1 MGKGN
6 MKGLKLILGT
16 LALLFATYAPAASF
30 STDTTELDRIV
41 AVVDDDVITQTEL
54 DTKLGS
60 VEKQLRQQNIA
71 MPGEDTLRK
80 QVLERLILTHIQLQL
95 AARSGIQVDD
105 DTLNRT
111 ISTVAAQNKLTLSEF
126 RNVLDRDGVD
136 FAQFR
141 EEMRDEIVLRR
152 LRQRQVDSRVTVT
165 DQEID
170 NLLAA
175 QKRQGNIS
183 DEYRIGHIL
192 IALPEAATP
201 KQIQAAREKA
211 QEVLSELGDG
221 ADFGKTAISFSDG
234 QQALDGGDLGWRK
247 AGELPTLFA
256 DVVLQLKVGE
266 ISNLIRSS
274 SGFHIIKL
282 LDHRG
287 GDRHITTQTHARHIL
302 IRPNELTS
310 EEDARRKSEEVR
322 NRIQHGEDFAAM
334 AEAYS
339 DDKANSGNG
348 GDLGWVNPGEMDP
361 DFEAAMN
368 ALQPNQL
375 SAPVRTRFGWHLIEV
390 LGRRTQDVTEEFERT
405 KARDQTYQ
413 RKVEEETMN
422 WLRRLRD
429 EAYVEIRPE
438 GT

>member
-405 KARDQTYQ
+405 KARDQIYQ

>member
-1 MGKGN
+1 
-6 MKGLKLILGT
+6 MKGLTQLTMGA
-16 LALLFATYAPAASF
+16 LALICSAQAPAAAF
-30 STDTTELDRIV
+30 SANTTELDRIV
-41 AVVDDDVITQTEL
+41 AVVDDDVITRTEL
-54 DTKLGS
+54 NDKLAS
-60 VEKQLRQQNIA
+60 VEKQLRQQNVA
-71 MPGEDTLRK
+71 LPGEDTLRK

-126 RNVLDRDGVD
+126 RNVLERDGVD

-141 EEMRDEIVLRR
+141 EEMRDEIILRK
-152 LRQRQVDSRVTVT
+152 LRQRQVDSRITVT
-165 DQEID
+165 NQEID

-183 DEYRIGHIL
+183 DEYRVGHIL

-211 QEVLSELGDG
+211 QMVLSELRHG
-221 ADFGKTAISFSDG
+221 ADFGKTAITYSDG
-234 QQALDGGDLGWRK
+234 QQALDGGDLGWRR
-247 AGELPTLFA
+247 AGELPTMFS

-266 ISNLIRSS
+266 ISDLIRSS

-302 IRPNELTS
+302 IRPNELIS
-310 EEDARRKSEEVR
+310 DDDARRKLEEIR
-322 NRIQHGEDFAAM
+322 DRIEHGEDFAAM
-334 AEAYS
+334 AKAYS

-348 GDLGWVNPGEMDP
+348 GDLGWINPGDMDP
-361 DFEAAMN
+361 DFEAAMD

-375 SAPVRTRFGWHLIEV
+375 SQPVRTRFGWHLIEV
-390 LGRRTQDVTEEFERT
+390 LGRRNQDITEEFERT
-405 KARDQTYQ
+405 KAREQIYQ
-413 RKVEEETMN
+413 RKIEEESMN

-438 GT
+438 DD

>member
-1 MGKGN
+1 
-6 MKGLKLILGT
+6 MKGLTQLTMGA
-16 LALLFATYAPAASF
+16 LALLCAAQAPAAAF
-30 STDTTELDRIV
+30 SANTTELDRIV

-54 DTKLGS
+54 DSKLDS
-60 VEKQLRQQNIA
+60 VVKQLRQQNVA
-71 MPGEDTLRK
+71 LPGEDTLRK
-80 QVLERLILTHIQLQL
+80 QVLERLILTRIQLQL

-126 RNVLDRDGVD
+126 RNVLERDGVD

-141 EEMRDEIVLRR
+141 EEMRDEIVLRK
-152 LRQRQVDSRVTVT
+152 LRQRQVDSRITVT
-165 DQEID
+165 NQEID
-170 NLLAA
+170 NLLAT
-175 QKRQGNIS
+175 QKRQGNIA

-211 QEVLSELGDG
+211 QTVLSELRHG
-221 ADFGKTAISFSDG
+221 ADFGKTAITYSDG
-234 QQALDGGDLGWRK
+234 QQALDGGDLGWRR
-247 AGELPTLFA
+247 AGELPTLFY

-266 ISNLIRSS
+266 ISDLIRSS

-287 GDRHITTQTHARHIL
+287 GDRHITTQTHVRHIL

-310 EEDARRKSEEVR
+310 DDDARRKLEKIR
-322 NRIQHGEDFAAM
+322 DRIEQGEDFAAM

-348 GDLGWVNPGEMDP
+348 GDLGWVNPGDMDP
-361 DFEAAMN
+361 DFEAAMD

-375 SAPVRTRFGWHLIEV
+375 SQPVRTRFGWHLIEV
-390 LGRRTQDVTEEFERT
+390 LGRRKQDVTEEFERT
-405 KARDQTYQ
+405 KAREQIYQ
-413 RKVEEETMN
+413 RKIEEESMN

-438 GT
+438 ND

>member
-1 MGKGN
+1 
-6 MKGLKLILGT
+6 MKGLTQLTMGA
-16 LALLFATYAPAASF
+16 LALLCAAQAPAAAF
-30 STDTTELDRIV
+30 SANTTELDRIV

-54 DTKLGS
+54 DNKLDS
-60 VEKQLRQQNIA
+60 VVKQLRQQNVA
-71 MPGEDTLRK
+71 LPGEDTLRK
-80 QVLERLILTHIQLQL
+80 QVLERLILTRIQLQL

-126 RNVLDRDGVD
+126 RNVLERDGVD

-141 EEMRDEIVLRR
+141 EEMRDEIVLRK
-152 LRQRQVDSRVTVT
+152 LRQRQVDSRITVT
-165 DQEID
+165 NQEID
-170 NLLAA
+170 NLLAT

-211 QEVLSELGDG
+211 QTVLSELRHG
-221 ADFGKTAISFSDG
+221 ADFGKTAITFSDG
-234 QQALDGGDLGWRK
+234 QQALDGGDLGWRR
-247 AGELPTLFA
+247 AGELPTLFS

-266 ISNLIRSS
+266 ISDLIRSS

-302 IRPNELTS
+302 IRPNELIS
-310 EEDARRKSEEVR
+310 DDDARRKLEEIR
-322 NRIQHGEDFAAM
+322 DRIQQGEDFAAM

-348 GDLGWVNPGEMDP
+348 GDLGWINPGDMDP
-361 DFEAAMN
+361 DFEAAMD

-375 SAPVRTRFGWHLIEV
+375 SQPVRTRFGWHLIDV
-390 LGRRTQDVTEEFERT
+390 LGRRNQDVTEEFERT
-405 KARDQTYQ
+405 KAREQIYQ
-413 RKVEEETMN
+413 RKIEEESIN

-429 EAYVEIRPE
+429 EAYVEIRLE
-438 GT
+438 DD

>member
-1 MGKGN
+1 
-6 MKGLKLILGT
+6 MKGLTQLTMGA
-16 LALLFATYAPAASF
+16 LALICSAQAPAAAF
-30 STDTTELDRIV
+30 SANTTELDRIV
-41 AVVDDDVITQTEL
+41 AVVDDDVITRTEL
-54 DTKLGS
+54 NDKLES
-60 VEKQLRQQNIA
+60 VEKQLRQQNVA
-71 MPGEDTLRK
+71 LPGEDTLRK

-126 RNVLDRDGVD
+126 RNVLERDGVD

-141 EEMRDEIVLRR
+141 EEMRDEIILRK
-152 LRQRQVDSRVTVT
+152 LRQRQVDSRITVT
-165 DQEID
+165 NQEID

-183 DEYRIGHIL
+183 DEYRVGHIL

-211 QEVLSELGDG
+211 QMVLSELRHG
-221 ADFGKTAISFSDG
+221 ADFGKTAITFSDG
-234 QQALDGGDLGWRK
+234 QQALDGGDLGWRR
-247 AGELPTLFA
+247 AGELPTMFS

-266 ISNLIRSS
+266 ISDLIRSS

-302 IRPNELTS
+302 IRPNELIS
-310 EEDARRKSEEVR
+310 DDDARRKLEEIR
-322 NRIQHGEDFAAM
+322 DRIEHGEDFAAM
-334 AEAYS
+334 AKAYS

-348 GDLGWVNPGEMDP
+348 GDLGWINPGDMDP
-361 DFEAAMN
+361 DFEAAMD

-375 SAPVRTRFGWHLIEV
+375 SQPVRTRFGWHLIEV
-390 LGRRTQDVTEEFERT
+390 LGRRNQDITEEFERT
-405 KARDQTYQ
+405 KAREQIYQ
-413 RKVEEETMN
+413 RKIEEESMN

-438 GT
+438 DD

>member
-1 MGKGN
+1 
-6 MKGLKLILGT
+6 MKGLTQFAIGA
-16 LALLFATYAPAASF
+16 LALLCAAQAPAAAF
-30 STDTTELDRIV
+30 SANTTELDRIV
-41 AVVDDDVITQTEL
+41 AVVDDDVITRTEL
-54 DTKLGS
+54 NDKLDS
-60 VEKQLRQQNIA
+60 VEKQLRQQNVA
-71 MPGEDTLRK
+71 LPGEDTLRK

-126 RNVLDRDGVD
+126 RNVLERDGVD

-141 EEMRDEIVLRR
+141 EEMRDEIILRK
-152 LRQRQVDSRVTVT
+152 LRQRQVDSRITVT
-165 DQEID
+165 NQEID
-170 NLLAA
+170 NLLAT

-211 QEVLSELGDG
+211 QTVLSELRHG
-221 ADFGKTAISFSDG
+221 ADFGKTAITFSDG
-234 QQALDGGDLGWRK
+234 QQALDGGDLGWRR
-247 AGELPTLFA
+247 AGELPTMFS

-266 ISNLIRSS
+266 ISDLIRSS

-302 IRPNELTS
+302 IRPNELIS
-310 EEDARRKSEEVR
+310 DDDARRKLEEIR
-322 NRIQHGEDFAAM
+322 DRIEHGENFAAM

-361 DFEAAMN
+361 DFEAAMD

-375 SAPVRTRFGWHLIEV
+375 SQPVRTRFGWHLIEV
-390 LGRRTQDVTEEFERT
+390 LGRRNQDVTEEFERT
-405 KARDQTYQ
+405 KAREQIYQ
-413 RKVEEETMN
+413 RKIEEESMN

-438 GT
+438 DD

>member
-1 MGKGN
+1 
-6 MKGLKLILGT
+6 MKGLTQLT
-16 LALLFATYAPAASF
+16 LAALALISAANAPAAAF
-30 STDTTELDRIV
+30 SADTTELDRIV
-41 AVVDDDVITQTEL
+41 AVVDDDVITRTEL
-54 DTKLGS
+54 NDKLES
-60 VEKQLRQQNIA
+60 VEKQLRQQNVA
-71 MPGEDTLRK
+71 LPGEDTLRK

-126 RNVLDRDGVD
+126 RNVLERDGVD

-141 EEMRDEIVLRR
+141 EEMRDEIILRK
-152 LRQRQVDSRVTVT
+152 LRQRQVDSRITVT
-165 DQEID
+165 NQEID

-183 DEYRIGHIL
+183 DEYRVGHIL

-211 QEVLSELGDG
+211 QMVLSELRHG
-221 ADFGKTAISFSDG
+221 ADFGKTAITFSDG
-234 QQALDGGDLGWRK
+234 QQALDGGDLGWRR
-247 AGELPTLFA
+247 AGELPTIFS

-266 ISNLIRSS
+266 ISDLIRSS

-282 LDHRG
+282 VDHRG
-287 GDRHITTQTHARHIL
+287 SDRHITTQTHARHIL
-302 IRPNELTS
+302 IRPNDLTS
-310 EEDARRKSEEVR
+310 DDDARRKLTEIR
-322 NRIQHGEDFAAM
+322 DRIQHGEDFSAM
-334 AEAYS
+334 AKAYS

-348 GDLGWVNPGEMDP
+348 GDLGWINPGEMDP

-368 ALQPNQL
+368 ALEPNQL
-375 SAPVRTRFGWHLIEV
+375 SKPVRTRFGWHLIEV
-390 LGRRTQDVTEEFERT
+390 LGRRSQDITEEFERT
-405 KARDQTYQ
+405 KAREQIYQ
-413 RKVEEETMN
+413 RKVEEETVN

>member
-1 MGKGN
+1 
-6 MKGLKLILGT
+6 MKGLTQLTMGA
-16 LALLFATYAPAASF
+16 LALICSAQAPAAAF
-30 STDTTELDRIV
+30 SANTTELDRIV
-41 AVVDDDVITQTEL
+41 AVVDDDVITRTEL
-54 DTKLGS
+54 NDKLES
-60 VEKQLRQQNIA
+60 VVKQLRQQNVA
-71 MPGEDTLRK
+71 LPGEDTLRK

-126 RNVLDRDGVD
+126 RNVLERDGVD

-141 EEMRDEIVLRR
+141 EEMRDEIILRK
-152 LRQRQVDSRVTVT
+152 LRQRQVDSRITVT
-165 DQEID
+165 NQEID

-201 KQIQAAREKA
+201 KQIQVAREKA
-211 QEVLSELGDG
+211 QMVLSELRHG
-221 ADFGKTAISFSDG
+221 ADFGKTAITFSDG
-234 QQALDGGDLGWRK
+234 QQALDGGDLGWRR
-247 AGELPTLFA
+247 AGELPTMFS

-266 ISNLIRSS
+266 ISDLIRSS

-287 GDRHITTQTHARHIL
+287 GDRHITTQTHTRHIL
-302 IRPNELTS
+302 IRPNELIS
-310 EEDARRKSEEVR
+310 DDDARRKLEEIR
-322 NRIQHGEDFAAM
+322 DRIEHGEDFAAM
-334 AEAYS
+334 AKAYS

-348 GDLGWVNPGEMDP
+348 GDLGWINPGDMDP
-361 DFEAAMN
+361 DFEAAMD

-375 SAPVRTRFGWHLIEV
+375 SQPVRTRFGWHLIEV
-390 LGRRTQDVTEEFERT
+390 LGRRNQDITEEFERT
-405 KARDQTYQ
+405 KAREQIYQ
-413 RKVEEETMN
+413 RKIEEESMN

-438 GT
+438 DD

>member
-1 MGKGN
+1 
-6 MKGLKLILGT
+6 MKGLTQLTMGA
-16 LALLFATYAPAASF
+16 LALLCAAQAPAAAF
-30 STDTTELDRIV
+30 SANTTELDRIV

-54 DTKLGS
+54 DSKLDS
-60 VEKQLRQQNIA
+60 VVKQLRQQNVA
-71 MPGEDTLRK
+71 LPGEDTLRK
-80 QVLERLILTHIQLQL
+80 QVLERLILTRIQLQL

-126 RNVLDRDGVD
+126 RNVLERDGVD

-141 EEMRDEIVLRR
+141 EEMRDEIVLRK
-152 LRQRQVDSRVTVT
+152 LRQRQVDSRITVT
-165 DQEID
+165 NQEID
-170 NLLAA
+170 NLLAT
-175 QKRQGNIS
+175 QKRQGNIA

-211 QEVLSELGDG
+211 QTVLSELRHG
-221 ADFGKTAISFSDG
+221 ADFGKTAITYSDG
-234 QQALDGGDLGWRK
+234 QQALDGGDLGWRR
-247 AGELPTLFA
+247 AGELPTLFY

-266 ISNLIRSS
+266 ISDLIRSS

-287 GDRHITTQTHARHIL
+287 GDRHITTQTHVRHIL

-310 EEDARRKSEEVR
+310 DDDARRKLEEIR
-322 NRIQHGEDFAAM
+322 DRIEQGEDFAAM

-348 GDLGWVNPGEMDP
+348 GDLGWVNPGDMDP
-361 DFEAAMN
+361 DFEAAMD
-368 ALQPNQL
+368 ALKPNQL
-375 SAPVRTRFGWHLIEV
+375 SQPVRTRFGWHLIEV
-390 LGRRTQDVTEEFERT
+390 LGRRKQDVTEEFERT
-405 KARDQTYQ
+405 KAREQIYQ
-413 RKVEEETMN
+413 RKIEEESMN

-438 GT
+438 ND

>member
-1 MGKGN
+1 
-6 MKGLKLILGT
+6 MKGLTQLTIGA
-16 LALLFATYAPAASF
+16 LALICAAQAPAAAF
-30 STDTTELDRIV
+30 SANTTELDRIV
-41 AVVDDDVITQTEL
+41 AVVDDDVITRTEL
-54 DTKLGS
+54 NDKLDS
-60 VEKQLRQQNIA
+60 VEKQLRQQNVA
-71 MPGEDTLRK
+71 LPGEDTLRK

-126 RNVLDRDGVD
+126 RNVLERDGVD

-141 EEMRDEIVLRR
+141 EEMRDEIVLRK
-152 LRQRQVDSRVTVT
+152 LRQRQVDSRITVT
-165 DQEID
+165 DQEIE

-211 QEVLSELGDG
+211 QTVLSELRHG
-221 ADFGKTAISFSDG
+221 ADFGKTAITFSDG
-234 QQALDGGDLGWRK
+234 QQALDGGDLGWRR
-247 AGELPTLFA
+247 AGELPTLFS

-266 ISNLIRSS
+266 ISDLIRSS

-302 IRPNELTS
+302 IRPNELIS
-310 EEDARRKSEEVR
+310 DDDARRKLEEIR
-322 NRIQHGEDFAAM
+322 NRIQKGEDFAAM

-348 GDLGWVNPGEMDP
+348 GDLGWVNPGDMDP
-361 DFEAAMN
+361 DFEAAMD

-375 SAPVRTRFGWHLIEV
+375 SQPVRTRFGWHLIEV
-390 LGRRTQDVTEEFERT
+390 RGRRNQDVTEEFLRT
-405 KARDQTYQ
+405 KAREQIYQ
-413 RKVEEETMN
+413 RKIEEESMN

-429 EAYVEIRPE
+429 EAYVEIRLE
-438 GT
+438 DN

>member
-1 MGKGN
+1 
-6 MKGLKLILGT
+6 MKGLTQLTIGA
-16 LALLFATYAPAASF
+16 LALICAAQAPAAAF
-30 STDTTELDRIV
+30 SANTTELDRIV
-41 AVVDDDVITQTEL
+41 AVVDDDVITRTEL
-54 DTKLGS
+54 NDKLDS
-60 VEKQLRQQNIA
+60 VEKQLRQQNVA
-71 MPGEDTLRK
+71 LPGEDTLRK

-126 RNVLDRDGVD
+126 RNVLERDGVD

-141 EEMRDEIVLRR
+141 EEMRDEIVLRK
-152 LRQRQVDSRVTVT
+152 LRQRQVDSRITVT
-165 DQEID
+165 DQEIE

-211 QEVLSELGDG
+211 QTVLSELRHG
-221 ADFGKTAISFSDG
+221 ADFGKTAITFSDG
-234 QQALDGGDLGWRK
+234 QQALDGGDLGWRR
-247 AGELPTLFA
+247 AGELPTLFS

-266 ISNLIRSS
+266 ISDLIRSS

-302 IRPNELTS
+302 IRPNELIS
-310 EEDARRKSEEVR
+310 DDDARRKLEEIR
-322 NRIQHGEDFAAM
+322 DRIQQGEDFAAM

-348 GDLGWVNPGEMDP
+348 GDLGWINPGDMDP
-361 DFEAAMN
+361 DFEAAMD

-375 SAPVRTRFGWHLIEV
+375 SQPVRTRFGWHLIDV
-390 LGRRTQDVTEEFERT
+390 LGRRNQDVTEEFERT
-405 KARDQTYQ
+405 KAREQIYQ
-413 RKVEEETMN
+413 RKIEEESIN

-429 EAYVEIRPE
+429 EAYVEIRLE
-438 GT
+438 DD

>member
-1 MGKGN
+1 
-6 MKGLKLILGT
+6 MKGLTQLT
-16 LALLFATYAPAASF
+16 LAALALISAANAPAAAF
-30 STDTTELDRIV
+30 SADTTELDRIV
-41 AVVDDDVITQTEL
+41 AVVDDDVITRTEL
-54 DTKLGS
+54 DAKLDS
-60 VEKQLRQQNIA
+60 VEKQLRQQNVA
-71 MPGEDTLRK
+71 LPAEDTLRK
-80 QVLERLILTHIQLQL
+80 QVLERLILTRIQLQL

-141 EEMRDEIVLRR
+141 EEMREEITLRK
-152 LRQRQVDSRVTVT
+152 LRQRQVDSRITVT

-170 NLLAA
+170 NLLAT

-211 QEVLSELGDG
+211 QEVLSELRGG
-221 ADFGKTAISFSDG
+221 ADFSKTAITYSDG
-234 QQALDGGDLGWRK
+234 QQALNGGDLGWRK
-247 AGELPTLFA
+247 AGELPTLFS

-266 ISNLIRSS
+266 ISDLIRSS

-282 LDHRG
+282 VDHRG
-287 GDRHITTQTHARHIL
+287 SDRHITTQTHARHIL

-310 EEDARRKSEEVR
+310 DDDARRKLTEIR
-322 NRIQHGEDFAAM
+322 DRIQHGEDFSAM
-334 AEAYS
+334 AKAYS

-348 GDLGWVNPGEMDP
+348 GDLGWINPGEMDP

-368 ALQPNQL
+368 ALEPNQL
-375 SAPVRTRFGWHLIEV
+375 SKPVRTRFGWHLIEV
-390 LGRRTQDVTEEFERT
+390 LGRRSQDITEEFERT
-405 KARDQTYQ
+405 KAREQIYQ
-413 RKVEEETMN
+413 RKVEEETVN

>member
-1 MGKGN
+1 
-6 MKGLKLILGT
+6 MKGLTQLTMGA
-16 LALLFATYAPAASF
+16 LALICSAQAPAAAF
-30 STDTTELDRIV
+30 SANTTELDRIV
-41 AVVDDDVITQTEL
+41 AVVDDDVITRTEL
-54 DTKLGS
+54 NDKLES
-60 VEKQLRQQNIA
+60 VEKQLRQQNVA
-71 MPGEDTLRK
+71 LPGEDTLRK

-126 RNVLDRDGVD
+126 RNVLERDGVD

-141 EEMRDEIVLRR
+141 EEMRDEIILRK
-152 LRQRQVDSRVTVT
+152 LRQRQVDSRITVT
-165 DQEID
+165 NQEID

-183 DEYRIGHIL
+183 DEYRVGHIL

-211 QEVLSELGDG
+211 QMVLSELRHG
-221 ADFGKTAISFSDG
+221 ADFGKTAITFSDG
-234 QQALDGGDLGWRK
+234 QQALDGGDLGWRR
-247 AGELPTLFA
+247 AGELPTMFS

-266 ISNLIRSS
+266 ISDLIRSS

-302 IRPNELTS
+302 IRPNELIS
-310 EEDARRKSEEVR
+310 DDDARRKLEEIR
-322 NRIQHGEDFAAM
+322 DRIEHGEDFAAM
-334 AEAYS
+334 AKAYS

-348 GDLGWVNPGEMDP
+348 GDLGWINPGDMDP
-361 DFEAAMN
+361 DFEAAMD

-375 SAPVRTRFGWHLIEV
+375 SQPVRTRFGWHLIEV
-390 LGRRTQDVTEEFERT
+390 LGRRNQDVTEEFERT
-405 KARDQTYQ
+405 KAREQIYQ
-413 RKVEEETMN
+413 RKIEEESMN

-438 GT
+438 DD

>member
-1 MGKGN
+1 
-6 MKGLKLILGT
+6 
-16 LALLFATYAPAASF
+16 
-30 STDTTELDRIV
+30 
-41 AVVDDDVITQTEL
+41 
-54 DTKLGS
+54 
-60 VEKQLRQQNIA
+60 
-71 MPGEDTLRK
+71 MPS
-80 QVLERLILTHIQLQL
+80 QLQL

-126 RNVLDRDGVD
+126 RNVLERDGVD

-141 EEMRDEIVLRR
+141 EEMRDEITLRK
-152 LRQRQVDSRVTVT
+152 LRQRQVDSRITVT
-165 DQEID
+165 NQEID
-170 NLLAA
+170 NLLAT

-211 QEVLSELGDG
+211 QTVLSELRHG
-221 ADFGKTAISFSDG
+221 ADFGKTAITFSDG
-234 QQALDGGDLGWRK
+234 QQALDGGDLGWRR
-247 AGELPTLFA
+247 AGELPTMFS

-266 ISNLIRSS
+266 ISDLIRSS

-282 LDHRG
+282 LGHRG

-302 IRPNELTS
+302 IRPNELITDD
-310 EEDARRKSEEVR
+310 DARRKLEEIR
-322 NRIQHGEDFAAM
+322 NRIEHGEKFAAM

-348 GDLGWVNPGEMDP
+348 GDLGWVNPGDMDP
-361 DFEAAMN
+361 DFEAAMD

-375 SAPVRTRFGWHLIEV
+375 SQPVRTRFGWHLIEV
-390 LGRRTQDVTEEFERT
+390 LGRRNQDITEEFERT
-405 KARDQTYQ
+405 KAREQIYQ
-413 RKVEEETMN
+413 RKIEEESMN

-438 GT
+438 DD

>member
-1 MGKGN
+1 
-6 MKGLKLILGT
+6 MKGLTQLT
-16 LALLFATYAPAASF
+16 LAALALISAANAPAAAF
-30 STDTTELDRIV
+30 SADTTELDRIV
-41 AVVDDDVITQTEL
+41 AVVDDDVITRTEL
-54 DTKLGS
+54 DAKLDS
-60 VEKQLRQQNIA
+60 VEKQLRQQNVA
-71 MPGEDTLRK
+71 LPAEDTLRK
-80 QVLERLILTHIQLQL
+80 QVLERLILTRIQLQL

-141 EEMRDEIVLRR
+141 EEMREEIALRR
-152 LRQRQVDSRVTVT
+152 LRQRQVDSRITVT

-170 NLLAA
+170 NLLAT

-211 QEVLSELGDG
+211 QEVLSELRGG
-221 ADFGKTAISFSDG
+221 ADFSKTAITYSDG

-247 AGELPTLFA
+247 AGELPTLFS

-266 ISNLIRSS
+266 ISDLIRSS

-282 LDHRG
+282 VDHRG
-287 GDRHITTQTHARHIL
+287 SDRHITTQTHARHIL
-302 IRPNELTS
+302 IRPNDLTS
-310 EEDARRKSEEVR
+310 DDDARRKLTEIR
-322 NRIQHGEDFAAM
+322 DRIQHGEDFSAM
-334 AEAYS
+334 AKAYS

-348 GDLGWVNPGEMDP
+348 GDLGWINPGEMDP

-368 ALQPNQL
+368 ALEPNQL
-375 SAPVRTRFGWHLIEV
+375 SKPVRTRFGWHLIEV
-390 LGRRTQDVTEEFERT
+390 LGRRNQDITEEFERT
-405 KARDQTYQ
+405 KAREQIYQ

>member
-1 MGKGN
+1 
-6 MKGLKLILGT
+6 MKGLTQLT
-16 LALLFATYAPAASF
+16 LAALALISAANAPAAAF
-30 STDTTELDRIV
+30 SADTTELDRIV
-41 AVVDDDVITQTEL
+41 AVVDDDVITRTEL
-54 DTKLGS
+54 DAKLDS
-60 VEKQLRQQNIA
+60 VEKQLRQQNVA
-71 MPGEDTLRK
+71 LPAEDTLRK
-80 QVLERLILTHIQLQL
+80 QVLERLILTRIQLQL

-141 EEMRDEIVLRR
+141 EEMREEITLRK
-152 LRQRQVDSRVTVT
+152 LRQRQVDSRITVT

-170 NLLAA
+170 NLLAT

-211 QEVLSELGDG
+211 QEVLSELRGG
-221 ADFGKTAISFSDG
+221 ADFSKTAIAYSDG

-247 AGELPTLFA
+247 AGELPTLFS

-266 ISNLIRSS
+266 ISDLIRSS

-282 LDHRG
+282 VDHRG
-287 GDRHITTQTHARHIL
+287 SDRHITTQTHARHIL

-310 EEDARRKSEEVR
+310 DDDARRKLTEIR
-322 NRIQHGEDFAAM
+322 DRIQHGEDFSAM
-334 AEAYS
+334 AKAYS

-348 GDLGWVNPGEMDP
+348 GDLGWINPGEMDP

-368 ALQPNQL
+368 ALEPNQL
-375 SAPVRTRFGWHLIEV
+375 SKPVRTRFGWHLIEV
-390 LGRRTQDVTEEFERT
+390 LGRRSQDITEEFERT
-405 KARDQTYQ
+405 KAREQIYQ
-413 RKVEEETMN
+413 RKVEEETVN